1 VNELSTPAAPPAGQ
15 APTGAGDR
23 PRVPEGPPPIR
34 PEKTLHPAQWGMICF
49 LGSEVAFF
57 STLIMA
63 YLTFLGQ
70 DTGPPTP
77 AEALSLKLVIVTTIC
92 LLSSSGTI
100 HLAENALRQGKQD
113 GFCLWW
119 GLTILLG
126 VVFLAGTAFEWRE
139 LIVEHNLTIS
149 RNLFGTTYYT
159 LVGFHALHV
168 TGGVVAMS
176 IVLGMG
182 LRHHVTAKNHL
193 GAEMVAWYWHFVD
206 VVWVVV
212 FTVVYLIGR

>member
-1 VNELSTPAAPPAGQ
+1 MNEVSTPAPPAGQ
-15 APTGAGDR
+15 VPTGAEGR
-23 PRVPEGPPPIR
+23 PRLPGEPPPIR
-34 PEKTLHPAQWGMICF
+34 PEKTLPPAKWGMICF
-49 LGSEVAFF
+49 LASEAAFF
-57 STLIMA
+57 CTLITA

-70 DTGPPTP
+70 DKEPPTP
-77 AEALSLKLVIVTTIC
+77 ATALSLKLVIATTIC
-92 LLSSSGTI
+92 LLSSSGTV
-100 HLAENALRQGKQD
+100 HLAENALRAGKQG

-126 VVFLAGTAFEWRE
+126 VVFLVGTAFEWRE
-139 LIVEHNLTIS
+139 LIVEHHLTIS

-168 TGGVVAMS
+168 TGGVVAMLV
-176 IVLGMG
+176 VLGMG
-182 LRHHVTAKNHL
+182 LRNQVTVRNHL

-206 VVWVVV
+206 GVWVVV